1 MSAQTQRGFD
11 YDVLKRSFE
20 GWELETLLG
29 LYHEDC
35 EQIEMDE
42 VTPPAA
48 PRKRRKDDLR
58 QMFENGC
65 KAGVKISVDNPVI
78 GDERVAC
85 TFTCAF
91 DDGRR
96 VVANS
101 ILDLRDGQIIRQFDV
116 QARDV

>member
-1 MSAQTQRGFD
+1 MSAQTQTRFD
-11 YDVLKRSFE
+11 FDLLKRSFE
-20 GWELETLLG
+20 SWDLDSLLA
-29 LYHEDC
+29 LYDDDV

-48 PRKRRKDDLR
+48 PRTRHKDDLR
-58 QMFENGC
+58 QIFQNGC
-65 KAGVKISVDNPVI
+65 NAGVRISVDNPVL
-78 GDERVAC
+78 GEDRLAC

-96 VVANS
+96 IVANS
-101 ILDLRDGQIIRQFDV
+101 IIDVRDGRIVRQFDV

>member
-1 MSAQTQRGFD
+1 MTAQTQTRFD
-11 YDVLKRSFE
+11 FDLLKRSFE
-20 GWELETLLG
+20 TWDLEPLLR
-29 LYHEDC
+29 LYHDDC

-48 PRKRRKDDLR
+48 PRKRTKDDLR
-58 QMFENGC
+58 QIYENGC
-65 KAGVKISVDNPVI
+65 KAGVKISVENAVI
-78 GDERVAC
+78 AEDRVAC

-101 ILDLRDGQIIRQFDV
+101 IMDLSNGQIVRQFDV